1 MSDLE
6 VKMKDLG
13 DYWNQKMP
21 MMAMEECAELIQAIS
36 KFERADIVIEDRNV
50 ENSLYNNLVKE
61 MADVYISIHA
71 LMWWYTDNDS
81 MYEVMK
87 EDVADA
93 IVAKLNKKY

>member
-6 VKMKDLG
+6 VKMKDVG

-36 KFERADIVIEDRNV
+36 KFERADIVIEDRNG

-71 LMWWYTDNDS
+71 LMWWYTSNDS

-87 EDVADA
+87 DDVADA